1 MKLSATDALIDKRTY
16 LKIFNNKS
24 QEKEA
29 LDAQSAT
36 SLLKEVVDKAKH
48 LVKFCNATGTFP
60 QLKMRGKKTKKKLPK
75 KAPSFPVAKPT
86 NKGRLITSPKELM
99 HTLAKEYKDR
109 IRSRK
114 RKEELKGHI
123 AKMHKVT
130 KLKLS
135 KTWMNRNPAF
145 NMEEL
150 NQINKDM
157 NKGRARDPRGLGAEL
172 FQLSVRGADLKS
184 SLLKIINVIKEDG
197 VITSIMRE
205 SMVTTIPK
213 PGSKFKLR
221 NKRGI
226 FK

>member
-1 MKLSATDALIDKRTY
+1 
-16 LKIFNNKS
+16 
-24 QEKEA
+24 
-29 LDAQSAT
+29 
-36 SLLKEVVDKAKH
+36 
-48 LVKFCNATGTFP
+48 
-60 QLKMRGKKTKKKLPK
+60 
-75 KAPSFPVAKPT
+75 
-86 NKGRLITSPKELM
+86 M

-130 KLKLS
+130 KFKLS

-226 FK
+226 FKLSIIKSI